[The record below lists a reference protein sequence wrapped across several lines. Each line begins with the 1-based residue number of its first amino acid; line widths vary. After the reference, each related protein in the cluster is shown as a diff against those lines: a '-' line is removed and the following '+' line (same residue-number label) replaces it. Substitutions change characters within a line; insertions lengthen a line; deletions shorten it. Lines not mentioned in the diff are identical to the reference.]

1 MSIAESAENGVTE
14 YHCPGEPYAISRAV
28 HLGRLTR
35 FYPGCR
41 QCAHRDQTG
50 TFSQRLVRRLNETR
64 PRGEP
69 PPLFQREGIAGIC
82 PNDFD
87 PPAARRAAIALGMCL
102 QTHQPADAG
111 APVALVANDGRPLTA
126 PLMAAVCNGL
136 RWAACHVVEAG
147 ASTAACLA
155 LTIDHLQAAGGIL
168 VGNPTDQLHW
178 AGLKFWA
185 HGPHPLSAGDGL
197 EEVEAIF
204 GRHVDRPTRTFGQRR
219 RFPADE
225 PYLASLAGYY
235 HALRPLR
242 VVVSTL
248 SLPVV
253 TCLETLTARVACQII
268 PYAGRSEKL
277 GEQILSERAHFGIH
291 VADDGET
298 CHVLDERGQ
307 AVPAERLLMLLARQQ
322 MADHPQAGIVLE
334 PGTSAT
340 VVEAIHGWGGQ
351 AVFGSATRAGMA
363 ATLVRTE
370 ALLGGGPSGRFWYAV
385 GHPSADALRTL
396 TLLLAL
402 LSRSD
407 RPFSEVLDAA
417 LPVR

>member
-1 MSIAESAENGVTE
+1 MSIAGSTENGVTE

-50 TFSQRLVRRLNETR
+50 TVSQRLVRQLSETR
-64 PRGEP
+64 LRGEP
-69 PPLFQREGIAGIC
+69 PPLFQREGISGIC
-82 PNDFD
+82 PNELD
-87 PPAARRAAIALGMCL
+87 PQIARQAAIALGMCL
-102 QTHQPADAG
+102 HGQQPADAG
-111 APVALVANDGRPLTA
+111 APVALVASDGRATTA
-126 PLMAAVCNGL
+126 PLLAAVCNGL

-155 LTIDHLQAAGGIL
+155 FAIDHLQAAGGIL
-168 VGNPTDQLHW
+168 VGNPADQLHS

-185 HGPHPLSAGDGL
+185 RGPHPLSAGGGL
-197 EEVEAIF
+197 DELEAVF

-225 PYLASLAGYY
+225 PYLASLAEYY

-242 VVVSTL
+242 VVVNTL

-253 TCLETLTARVACQII
+253 TFLETLTARVACQIV
-268 PYAGRSEKL
+268 PYAGPSERL
-277 GEQILSERAHFGIH
+277 GCQILAERAHFGIH
-291 VADDGET
+291 VADDGEV
-298 CHVLDERGQ
+298 CHVVDERGR
-307 AVPAERLLMLLARQQ
+307 AVAAERLLMLLARQQ
-322 MADHPQAGIVLE
+322 LTDHPQAAVVLE
-334 PGTSAT
+334 PGTSAA
-340 VVEAIHGWGGQ
+340 VAEAIRSWGGQ
-351 AVFGSATRAGMA
+351 AVFGSATRAAMA
-363 ATLVRTE
+363 EAFRRTD
-370 ALLGGGPSGRFWYAV
+370 AVLGGGPSGRLWHAL

-396 TLLLAL
+396 TLLLSL

-407 RPFSEVLDAA
+407 RPFSEVLDAT
-417 LPVR
+417 LPVH